1 MKTFSKK
8 ICEET
13 KKSKLIVYG
22 TGAVG
27 EIAYYALK
35 SWGREPD
42 FFCDHDPN
50 KRQFFNIDVLQPEE
64 LTNIKDVVIII
75 AFKDFLRSA
84 VRILRQQGMLEQPE

>member
-27 EIAYYALK
+27 EIAYCALK

-42 FFCDHDPN
+42 FFWYYEPD
-50 KRQFFNIDVLQPEE
+50 
-64 LTNIKDVVIII
+64 
-75 AFKDFLRSA
+75 
-84 VRILRQQGMLEQPE
+84 